1 MMKRRAISL
10 LLALAWMGLA
20 GGCAENATLS
30 DGRLSAEVADD
41 AITIRN
47 WSSETA
53 YYWIVEREALAT
65 INFAPCTRS
74 PTCPTLAP
82 GASTSVPKS
91 SIAFYTPEAREA
103 VVFWWGKDERHM
115 ASTVV
120 KLR

>member
-30 DGRLSAEVADD
+30 DGRLSAEVAGN

-47 WSSETA
+47 SSWKPA
-53 YYWIVEREALAT
+53 YYWIVEREALST
-65 INFAPCTRS
+65 INFSPCTRS
-74 PTCPTLAP
+74 TCPMLAP

-91 SIAFYTPEAREA
+91 SISFYTPEAREA
-103 VVFWWGKDERHM
+103 VVFWWGKDERHI